1 MIGFDMTSIL
11 FFLAALPVII
21 ILMIVY
27 RKDRKK
33 EPFTL
38 LIQFFFLG
46 IVSCF
51 LVIGVSDILEVF
63 FPFME
68 FTKDSS
74 FLDILLY
81 SFIGVALVEEL
92 CKWVMVY
99 FKGYNNREF
108 DEIFDIMV
116 YSVFVSLG
124 FAFFENII
132 YVFGTRNFTTALMRA
147 LSAVPGHACDAIFM
161 GYYLCLAKKFQS
173 KGNNQ
178 LEKRNIALS
187 IIIPTILHGIYDY
200 CLMSNIKILVYV
212 FIIFII
218 ILYTISIRKLNEI
231 SSTSFNINKKNNFCY
246 NCGAKVE
253 GHICSKCGAPQD

>member
-11 FFLAALPVII
+11 FFLAALPVVI
-21 ILMIVY
+21 ILIIVY
-27 RKDRKK
+27 SKDRKK
-33 EPFTL
+33 EPFSL
-38 LIQFFFLG
+38 LLQFFLLG

-51 LVIGVSDILEVF
+51 LVIGLSDILGIF
-63 FPFME
+63 LPFME
-68 FTKDSS
+68 LTKSS
-74 FLDILLY
+74 TFLDILLY

-92 CKWVMVY
+92 CKWIMVY
-99 FKGYNNREF
+99 FKGYNNKEF
-108 DEIFDIMV
+108 DEIYDIMV

-132 YVFGTRNFTTALMRA
+132 YVFGTKNFITALMRA

-161 GYYLCLAKKFQS
+161 GYYLCLAKELHVKE
-173 KGNNQ
+173 NNQ

-231 SSTSFNINKKNNFCY
+231 SSTSFNINKKNKFCY